1 MAPILSEIFDDVP
14 ADLQT
19 YLDRIKNGWY
29 AEHREVEL
37 NLLPIQGAVDLTH
50 QFREFHPVVRAL
62 DGLILDDPET
72 SNHHVYLDHP
82 SLKGTVLYLN
92 HDGDTRVVFASLH
105 DFLAAAD
112 AAMEWGPSLRGFHSI
127 ISPLAKDQE
136 CLSELVRQQQSLDSE
151 DGTSVMTAIIPSM
164 DMRDLELL
172 RRLAQA
178 PDFFLGEAVAIEI
191 SKRPS
196 PELREVA
203 EFCAAHGHFQA
214 AEAGRRALDQLAK
227 RGW

>member
-1 MAPILSEIFDDVP
+1 MVPILSEIFAEAP
-14 ADLQT
+14 ADLAA
-19 YLDRIKNGWY
+19 YFDRIKNGCY

-37 NLLPIQGAVDLTH
+37 NLLPIHEAVGLTN
-50 QFREFHPVVRAL
+50 QFREFQPVVQAL
-62 DGLILDDPET
+62 DGFILDDAET
-72 SNHHVYLDHP
+72 SNYHVYLNHR
-82 SLKGTVLYLN
+82 SLKGTILYLD
-92 HDGDTRVVFASLH
+92 HDGDTRIVFASL
-105 DFLAAAD
+105 DDLLAAAD
-112 AAMEWGPSLRGFHSI
+112 TAIESGPSLRGFHPI

-136 CLSELVRQQQSLDSE
+136 CLSELIGQQQSLDSE
-151 DGTSVMTAIIPSM
+151 DATSVMTAIIPSM

-203 EFCAAHGHFQA
+203 ELCAAHGHFQA
-214 AEAGRRALDQLAK
+214 AQAGRRALAQLAK